1 MDMPA
6 AGEEPMKGSKPPDL
20 RMSPELQQRL
30 DHWRL
35 TGDSPLVE
43 LRSRDPLYWT
53 RFSTLDLRLIHHIV
67 TLSSDMQARGYSQCT
82 PWASKMPSLIAV
94 ALSHDFVM
102 SALLAMSAYHLAWQ
116 TQNVDTKNLAY
127 HHQGVALKG
136 LHEAIGAF
144 SRDNSDAI
152 LAASM
157 LLSWQA
163 AEWRPWASLQQGV
176 STVMNAMRPWAHE
189 SDLAQYLNFQRSMA
203 RGMTSSTPAYPTP
216 TIPMS
221 NENLRRVEEM
231 MGELH
236 NLKVRLANNEELAEH
251 VGRLLEYLRQLQQSF
266 PIPAPEQA
274 FIRLQPLREL
284 IFWLPPLILRA
295 GEYDLGPF
303 TVLAHLYATA
313 LILEPLFPEIGGA
326 YFGEMCLAPLEK
338 IHDILRTRR
347 NSQPQASDFQVALS
361 LVEVPMQMATMYRS
375 RQGPM
380 FTTSPDGYRSSP
392 HASPYMAPHMQ
403 MGSSGE
409 PGAAIYAQSPHPAP
423 GSISMQGGS
432 YFPSPTAD
440 SAARRDSSSLRTQSM
455 SERILN
461 TGGGSYP
468 LPVANGGQRVSM
480 DAGAAR
486 PDYYYPQ
493 TQVPYQYHG
502 AVGMNTRFVTPSQLW
517 EATAVPADLVRGL
530 FVHQLFPGVVS
541 DISMRRDIINGPL
554 QQDNQFGGDL
564 QGVFTS
570 LIEQLGV
577 QDVQFEE
584 LISLDADAIRTL
596 SPVYGVIFLF
606 KWIGG
611 SEADKSRP
619 QDGTFDGDAVD
630 DAGLFFAA
638 QTIQN
643 ACGTQAI
650 LSVILNN
657 DRASDPS
664 AGIDIGPALRD
675 FKAFTA
681 GFPTDLRGEAL
692 SNSDLIRDTHNSF
705 AKASPFADETQKDAE
720 AASEDVFHF
729 IAYTVHHGKLYEL
742 DGLQPFP
749 ISHGDC
755 TADEFPDKIIP
766 VLQRRIERYPPGEI
780 HFNLMAVCRDL
791 RIKAREFHDA
801 EGLASERRKRAHW
814 DWENALRRHN
824 FVGFTGEVLRGVVG
838 VKLQD
843 GNYDKWITD
852 AEEATKKRLQDRSAK
867 KTGGQPTTA

>member
-1 MDMPA
+1 
-6 AGEEPMKGSKPPDL
+6 MKGSKPPDL

-43 LRSRDPLYWT
+43 LRSSDPVYWT

-116 TQNVDTKNLAY
+116 TQNADTKNLAY

-163 AEWRPWASLQQGV
+163 AECRRPWASLQQGV

-189 SDLAQYLNFQRSMA
+189 SDLAQYLNFQKSMA
-203 RGMTSSTPAYPTP
+203 RGMTPNTPAFPTP
-216 TIPMS
+216 AMPMS
-221 NENLRRVEEM
+221 NENLRRVDEM
-231 MGELH
+231 MAELH
-236 NLKVRLANNEELAEH
+236 NLKVRLGNNEELAEH
-251 VGRLLEYLRQLQQSF
+251 VGRLLDYLRQLQQSF

-274 FIRLQPLREL
+274 FTRLQPLREL

-347 NSQPQASDFQVALS
+347 NSQPQAGDFQVALS
-361 LVEVPMQMATMYRS
+361 LVEVPMQMAAMYRS
-375 RQGPM
+375 RQGPI
-380 FTTSPDGYRSSP
+380 FTTSADGYRSSP
-392 HASPYMAPHMQ
+392 HASPYMQ
-403 MGSSGE
+403 MASTGE

-423 GSISMQGGS
+423 GSISMQGAS
-432 YFPSPTAD
+432 YFPSPAAD
-440 SAARRDSSSLRTQSM
+440 SAARRDSSSLRTQQSM

-468 LPVANGGQRVSM
+468 VPVANGGQRVSI
-480 DAGAAR
+480 DAAAR

-502 AVGMNTRFVTPSQLW
+502 AVGMNTR
-517 EATAVPADLVRGL
+517 
-530 FVHQLFPGVVS
+530 
-541 DISMRRDIINGPL
+541 GP
-554 QQDNQFGGDL
+554 DPRYYASEP
-564 QGVFTS
+564 GVFTS

-584 LISLDADAIRTL
+584 LISLDADAIRAL

-630 DAGLFFAA
+630 EHGLFFAA

-657 DRASDPS
+657 DRAGQSS
-664 AGIDIGPALRD
+664 SGIDIGPSLGD

-681 GFPTDLRGEAL
+681 GFPADLRGEAL

-705 AKASPFADETQKDAE
+705 AKASPFADETQKDAN
-720 AASEDVFHF
+720 APSEDVFHF
-729 IAYTVHHGKLYEL
+729 IGYTVHHGKLYEL

-749 ISHGDC
+749 INHGDC
-755 TADEFPDKIIP
+755 TAEDFPDKIIP
-766 VLQRRIERYPPGEI
+766 VLQRRIERYPAGEI

-824 FVGFTGEVLRGVVG
+824 FVGFTGEVLKGVVG
-838 VKLQD
+838 AKLQA
-843 GNYDKWITD
+843 GHYDKWVAD
-852 AEEATKKRLQDRSAK
+852 AEEATKKRVQDRTA
-867 KTGGQPTTA
+867 KTGKLTA